1 LKFRFEE
8 IILFHNI
15 CRIIKFSFG
24 DRMAFLSSV
33 ENRKALLTFINF
45 GLLIVSLILIGTGA
59 SLMGFYRIHMLDVIA
74 IDFLIVPI
82 IMTGG
87 GVLTIVI
94 FLTGMTAIIKEDTSW
109 LITFSILTIL
119 NFFVLLIGVISSV
132 RLVVEIQIGFLNAEV
147 IPELSRYETEEWVQ
161 YKWDT
166 IQSEFMCCGG
176 YGHHQVC

>member
-1 LKFRFEE
+1 
-8 IILFHNI
+8 
-15 CRIIKFSFG
+15 
-24 DRMAFLSSV
+24 
-33 ENRKALLTFINF
+33 
-45 GLLIVSLILIGTGA
+45 
-59 SLMGFYRIHMLDVIA
+59 MGFYRIHMLDVIA

-132 RLVVEIQIGFLNAEV
+132 RFVEYSKLCSITNTMIQ
-147 IPELSRYETEEWVQ
+147 T
-161 YKWDT
+161 
-166 IQSEFMCCGG
+166 CCGNTNW
-176 YGHHQVC
+176 VSEC

>member
-1 LKFRFEE
+1 
-8 IILFHNI
+8 
-15 CRIIKFSFG
+15 
-24 DRMAFLSSV
+24 
-33 ENRKALLTFINF
+33 
-45 GLLIVSLILIGTGA
+45 
-59 SLMGFYRIHMLDVIA
+59 MGFYRIHMLDVIA

-119 NFFVLLIGVISSV
+119 NFFVLLTGVISSIRFV
-132 RLVVEIQIGFLNAEV
+132 EYLKYAVLIIQWFRLVVEIQIGFLNAEV

-161 YKWDT
+161 WVIIWFYTNICLILSFRYKWDT